1 MPPTTGLQGVSGR
14 AGEGVTD
21 GRLHVAIIM
30 DGNGRWAKQRGMPR
44 VLGHRAGVNAL
55 KRTVEGAQSQNVG
68 VLTVFGFSTENWRR
82 PAHEV
87 SELMS
92 LLKAYVESD
101 LERLAKA
108 GVRVRIIGRRTGLS
122 ADIAEVIERA
132 ERRTEANTAF
142 TLQVAFNYGGQGDI
156 TDAARAFAERV
167 ERGEAKASD
176 LTEETFERFLSTA
189 SAPAPDL
196 IVRTSGERRISNFL
210 LWECAYAELVFQDVL
225 WPDYGPEALA
235 AAIAEY
241 RGRDRR
247 YGGIA
252 ADDVAVAG

>member
-1 MPPTTGLQGVSGR
+1 MPATTGLQNVSER
-14 AGEGVTD
+14 AGGGGSD
-21 GRLHVAIIM
+21 QRLHVAIIM

-132 ERRTEANTAF
+132 EKRTENNTEF
-142 TLQVAFNYGGQGDI
+142 TLQVAFNYGGQADI
-156 TDAARAFAERV
+156 TDAARAFAEKV

-176 LTEETFERFLSTA
+176 LTEATFERFLSTA
-189 SAPAPDL
+189 SSPAPDL

-235 AAIAEY
+235 AAIADY
-241 RGRDRR
+241 RRRDRR

>member
-1 MPPTTGLQGVSGR
+1 MSPTTGLQDVSAR
-14 AGEGVTD
+14 AGGGAPD
-21 GRLHVAIIM
+21 QRLHVAIIM

-82 PAHEV
+82 PAQEV
-87 SELMS
+87 SELMG

-101 LERLAKA
+101 LERLARA

-122 ADIAEVIERA
+122 PDIAEVIERA
-132 ERRTEANTAF
+132 EKRTAQNTEF
-142 TLQVAFNYGGQGDI
+142 VLQVAFNYGGQADI
-156 TDAARAFAERV
+156 ADAARAFAEKV
-167 ERGEAKASD
+167 ARGEAKPED
-176 LTEETFERFLSTA
+176 LTEESFGRLLSTA
-189 SAPAPDL
+189 AAPPPDL

-210 LWECAYAELVFQDVL
+210 LWDSAYAELVFQDVL

-241 RGRDRR
+241 RRRDRR
-247 YGGIA
+247 YGGVA

>member
-1 MPPTTGLQGVSGR
+1 MSPTTGLQDVSAR
-14 AGEGVTD
+14 AGGGAPEQ
-21 GRLHVAIIM
+21 RLHVAIIM

-55 KRTVEGAQSQNVG
+55 KRTVEGAQEQNVG

-82 PAHEV
+82 PAQEV
-87 SELMS
+87 SELMG

-101 LERLAKA
+101 LERLARA

-132 ERRTEANTAF
+132 EKRTAQNTDF
-142 TLQVAFNYGGQGDI
+142 VLQVAFNYGGQADI
-156 TDAARAFAERV
+156 TDAARAFAEKV
-167 ERGEAKASD
+167 ARGEAKPED
-176 LTEETFERFLSTA
+176 LTEETFSQLLSTA
-189 SAPAPDL
+189 AAPPPDL

-210 LWECAYAELVFQDVL
+210 LWDCAYAELVFQDVL

-241 RGRDRR
+241 RRRDRR
-247 YGGIA
+247 YGGVA